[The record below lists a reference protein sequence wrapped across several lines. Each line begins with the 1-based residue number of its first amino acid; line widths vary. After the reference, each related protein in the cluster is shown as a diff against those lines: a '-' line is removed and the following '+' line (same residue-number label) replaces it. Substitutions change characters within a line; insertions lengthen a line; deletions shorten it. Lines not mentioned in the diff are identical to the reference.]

1 MSVATDYRQISY
13 WMDSLDEAIVPRAP
27 LEAAA
32 EADVAIVGAGYTGLW
47 AAYYLLESDPS
58 LRVVLLERD
67 IAGFGASGRNGGWC
81 SALFAVSD
89 ARLARL
95 FGKEAMHA
103 MRRAMNDTV
112 DEVGRVSA
120 REGIDCH
127 FRKAGTVDAARTTAQ
142 VVALQAEL
150 AEARELGL
158 GEDEVRWAEKEEM
171 EGLFSATNVLGGL
184 VTPHCAAIHPARL
197 ARGLAAVVE
206 KKGATIYEQT
216 EVRQVL
222 PRAAGKA
229 TVVTPK
235 GRVSCGSVLVA
246 TEGFTAA
253 LPGRERA
260 VVPIYSLM
268 VATEPLGE
276 EAVAGLGSALAAGA
290 TFTDGRHLL
299 IYGQVTADGRLAF
312 GGRGAPYHRGSQV
325 SAAFERD
332 ERVHRL
338 LKECLGELFP
348 QLGAIN
354 ITHRWGGPIGVH
366 RDWFPSVRYDPQS
379 GLGSAGGYVGD
390 GVATTNLAGRTLAEL
405 VLGRTSELTKLPWVG
420 HESPRWEP
428 EPLRWAGI
436 NLGLKSMQLADVLED
451 RSGKPSRIAAAV
463 GRITGA

>member
-1 MSVATDYRQISY
+1 MSSSTDYRQISY
-13 WMDSLDEAIVPRAP
+13 WMDSLGEEIVPRAA
-27 LEAAA
+27 LE
-32 EADVAIVGAGYTGLW
+32 EAVEVDVAIVGAGYTGLW
-47 AAYYLLESDPS
+47 TAYYLLESDPS
-58 LRVVLLERD
+58 LRVVVLEKEV
-67 IAGFGASGRNGGWC
+67 AGYGASGRNGGWC

-112 DEVGRVSA
+112 DEVGRVASK
-120 REGIDCH
+120 EGIDCH
-127 FRKAGTVDAARTTAQ
+127 FRKAGTVHAARTKAQ
-142 VVALQAEL
+142 VTALNAEL

-158 GEDEVRWAEKEEM
+158 GEEELVWVERREM
-171 EGLFSATNVLGGL
+171 EDLFSATGVLGGL
-184 VTPHCAAIHPARL
+184 FTPHCAAIHPARL
-197 ARGLAAVVE
+197 ARGLAACVE
-206 KKGATIYEQT
+206 EKGARIYEQT
-216 EVRQVL
+216 EVRQIL
-222 PRAAGKA
+222 PRAGSQS
-229 TVVTPK
+229 TVVTA
-235 GRVSCGSVLVA
+235 GGTVFCRSVIVA
-246 TEGFTAA
+246 TEGFTAG
-253 LPGRERA
+253 LPGRERS

-268 VATEPLGE
+268 VATEPLGH
-276 EAVAGLGSALAAGA
+276 EAVASLGTALEQGA

-312 GGRGAPYHRGSQV
+312 GGRGAPYHRGSKV
-325 SAAFERD
+325 SPSFERD
-332 ERVHRL
+332 DRVHSL

-348 QLGAIN
+348 QLGEIH

-366 RDWFPSVRYDPQS
+366 RDWFPSVRYDEAS

-390 GVATTNLAGRTLAEL
+390 GVATTNLAGRSLADL
-405 VLGRTSELTKLPWVG
+405 VLGRQSDLTALPWVG

-436 NLGLKSMQLADVLED
+436 NAGLKSMQLADMLED